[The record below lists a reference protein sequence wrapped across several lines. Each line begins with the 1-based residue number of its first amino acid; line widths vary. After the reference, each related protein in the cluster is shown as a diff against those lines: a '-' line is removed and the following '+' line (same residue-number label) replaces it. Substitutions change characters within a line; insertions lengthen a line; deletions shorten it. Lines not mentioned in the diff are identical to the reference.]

1 MNNKGVNGYPTY
13 DAVQQAAQQAA
24 YQQYMHNNQMHAHAQ
39 LPPSYN
45 SVVTSMTPTYP
56 PYPPGVVPQ
65 PYYANSWS
73 VNPSPQ
79 AQFAPQPPPY
89 ASAPA
94 AVAAIPAQSMHPQMY
109 QYQIAAAPP
118 PQAQPPQVYQTP
130 VYPVQGAMFD
140 AGARFGK
147 TGGQPTI
154 PPPPPGIAPNAA
166 QMASMHGQQVMMAKK
181 KNNFLHGGNGGGYT
195 FW

>member
-13 DAVQQAAQQAA
+13 DPAQQAA
-24 YQQYMHNNQMHAHAQ
+24 YQQYMHNSQIHAHAQ

-45 SVVTSMTPTYP
+45 SVVTSMAPTYQQ
-56 PYPPGVVPQ
+56 YPPGMVPQ
-65 PYYANSWS
+65 PYYGNSWS

-79 AQFAPQPPPY
+79 TQYAPQPPPY

-94 AVAAIPAQSMHPQMY
+94 AVAAIPTQTMHPPMY

-118 PQAQPPQVYQTP
+118 HQAQPPQVYQTP
-130 VYPVQGAMFD
+130 IYPVQGAMFD

-147 TGGQPTI
+147 QGGQPTI

-166 QMASMHGQQVMMAKK
+166 QMASMHGQQVMIAKK

>member
-130 VYPVQGAMFD
+130 VYPVQVSCFCFD
-140 AGARFGK
+140 RKFK
-147 TGGQPTI
+147 R
-154 PPPPPGIAPNAA
+154 N
-166 QMASMHGQQVMMAKK
+166 K
-181 KNNFLHGGNGGGYT
+181 
-195 FW
+195 